1 METKKAYQEKMEA
14 HLKEWSAKIGELM
27 AKAEK
32 AQADAKIEYQREVEE
47 LQVKQKEVE
56 QNLKKLRQ
64 AGEEA
69 WEDWKTGVQK
79 AWDDL
84 QGAWESA
91 VARFK

>member
-1 METKKAYQEKMEA
+1 METKTAYQEKMEA
-14 HLKEWSAKIGELM
+14 QLKEWSAKIGELA

-32 AQADAKIEYQREVEE
+32 AQADAKIEYQQQLEGLRAKQQEVEE
-47 LQVKQKEVE
+47 
-56 QNLKKLRQ
+56 NLKKLRQ